1 MKKTYQIREWKA
13 IEKFR
18 SHLANDP
25 GVIQMLL
32 PLAEIAQLLRQGMS
46 QLLHET
52 EKRLLLIIMDDEVAW
67 LTGDRYARRP
77 DRELRRW
84 GRTHGSVVVHGQK
97 LPIHRPR
104 VRGQRGEMKLG
115 SYELFRQEE
124 AMQRQ
129 VWDRIMRG
137 LTMRGYGPAIRECG
151 TAFGV
156 QKSAVSDKFI
166 QASARRVQELLH
178 RDLHGIRLCALML
191 DGVEF
196 RGEHI
201 LVALGID
208 RVGHKM
214 VLGLHQGASENQKVC
229 DALLADLSERGLD
242 FLQPMLAVIDG
253 SKALRAALRK
263 YSGDCGFVRR
273 CQLHKRRNVCGH
285 FADEN
290 AAPWDR
296 KLAQAYENFDY
307 GSAKRALERIQR
319 ELREVNPSAARSLAE
334 GLEETLTLHRL
345 NAPPELRRTLRST
358 NPIESAFSIVRVA
371 CRNVKRW
378 RPGDHLERWVGSGL
392 VVAERQFRRIVG
404 YRALPALIAV
414 LDRDSETGGAASSAA

>member
-1 MKKTYQIREWKA
+1 MVL
-13 IEKFR
+13 
-18 SHLANDP
+18 S
-25 GVIQMLL
+25 
-32 PLAEIAQLLRQGMS
+32 LAEIAQLLRQGVS
-46 QLLHET
+46 QLLHEA

-67 LTGDRYARRP
+67 LTGDRHAGRR
-77 DRELRRW
+77 DREPRRW
-84 GRTHGSVVVHGQK
+84 GRVRGSVVVHGQK

-104 VRGQRGEMKLG
+104 VRGQREELKLG

-137 LTMRGYGPAIRECG
+137 LTMRGYGPAVRECG

-156 QKSAVSDKFI
+156 QKSAESDRFI
-166 QASARRVQELLH
+166 QASAKRVQELLH
-178 RDLHGIRLCALML
+178 RDLHNIRLCALML

-196 RGEHI
+196 RSEHM

-208 RVGHKM
+208 RTGHKM
-214 VLGLHQGASENQKVC
+214 VLGLHQGASENQEVC
-229 DALLADLSERGLD
+229 DALLADLSERGLN
-242 FLQPMLAVIDG
+242 FQQPMLAVVDG

-263 YSGDCGFVRR
+263 YSGDRALVQR
-273 CQLHKRRNVCGH
+273 CQLHRRRNVCGH
-285 FADEN
+285 FADEK
-290 AAPWDR
+290 APPWDR
-296 KLAQAYENFDY
+296 KLAQAHEHSDY
-307 GSAKRALERIQR
+307 ASAKKSLERIQR

-345 NAPPELRRTLRST
+345 KAPPELRRTLRST

-404 YRALPALIAV
+404 YRVLPGLIAV
-414 LDRDSETGGAASSAA
+414 LDRDGETGRAGSSAA

>member
-1 MKKTYQIREWKA
+1 MKRTYQIRELKA

-32 PLAEIAQLLRQGMS
+32 PLAEIAQLLRQGVS
-46 QLLHET
+46 QLLHEA
-52 EKRLLLIIMDDEVAW
+52 EKRLLLTIMDDEVAW

-84 GRTHGSVVVHGQK
+84 GRTHGSVVVHAQK

-137 LTMRGYGPAIRECG
+137 LTMRGYGPAIQECG

-166 QASARRVQELLH
+166 QASAGRVQELLH
-178 RDLHGIRLCALML
+178 RDLHGIRLCAVML
-191 DGVEF
+191 DGIEF
-196 RGEHI
+196 RGEHM
-201 LVALGID
+201 LVAMGID
-208 RVGHKM
+208 VMGRKTI
-214 VLGLHQGASENQKVC
+214 LGLHQGASKNQKVC
-229 DALLADLSERGLD
+229 NALLAELSERGLD
-242 FLQPMLAVIDG
+242 FQQPMLAVVDG
-253 SKALRAALRK
+253 SRALRAALRR
-263 YSGDCGFVRR
+263 YTGDRGLVQR

-285 FADEN
+285 FANEK
-290 AAPWDR
+290 AAHWNR
-296 KLAQAYENFDY
+296 KLAQAYDLPDY
-307 GSAKRALERIQR
+307 ASARKALERIQR
-319 ELREVNPSAARSLAE
+319 ELTNANPSAARSLAE
-334 GLEETLTLHRL
+334 GLEETLTLQRL
-345 NAPPELRRTLRST
+345 NVPPELRRTLRST

-404 YRALPALIAV
+404 YRALPALIAACGKN
-414 LDRDSETGGAASSAA
+414 SKTGQAAGNAA